1 MSTLRP
7 RTIILTALLMLVL
20 VLTGCTRSA
29 STPPPSEEESAP
41 SGSQSETQA
50 TMDAV
55 RSAILTQTAQ
65 ALEGGAATATPTPE
79 PTTEATATATLSETE
94 ATETQEA
101 QTGVVE
107 YTVQPG
113 DWIWKIARV
122 YGVDAQEI
130 IDANDL
136 ASPSELEVGMVLKIP
151 VSGEVPAE
159 ETAADTA
166 EETEEAEGEG
176 DEPEATTV
184 ASGTTHVVKPGEWIW
199 QIARL
204 YGVDPQAIIDAN
216 DLASPSTIYPGQE
229 LIIP

>member
-7 RTIILTALLMLVL
+7 RTMILTALLMVVL
-20 VLTGCTRSA
+20 ILSGCTRSA
-29 STPPPSEEESAP
+29 STPPPSEDEGAP

-79 PTTEATATATLSETE
+79 PTDAAATATPAEAEETE
-94 ATETQEA
+94 TDEA
-101 QTGVVE
+101 QADFVE

-113 DWIWKIARV
+113 DWIFKIARD
-122 YGVDAQEI
+122 YGIDPQVI

-136 ASPSELEVGMVLKIP
+136 ASPNSLEVGMVLQIP
-151 VSGEVPAE
+151 ISGEPVP
-159 ETAADTA
+159 
-166 EETEEAEGEG
+166 EETEEAEEGEEG
-176 DEPEATTV
+176 EEVAEDDATSV
-184 ASGTTHVVKPGEWIW
+184 AGTTTHVVQPGEWIW
-199 QIARL
+199 QIARV
-204 YGVDPQAIIDAN
+204 YGVDPQDIIDIN
-216 DLASPSTIYPGQE
+216 NLTSPATIYPGQE